1 MQNTWL
7 KVIRNMDK
15 VREIPR
21 ERLPFWLICIAKN
34 EAISILRQQKECVS
48 LNEWAEEYP
57 AAEDENLQISSV
69 QELISSMPEIY
80 RTILEM
86 KFVEGFT
93 NREIAQA
100 LKLSESA
107 VGMRVLRGRE
117 MLKKRLEE
125 MGVKE

>member
-1 MQNTWL
+1 
-7 KVIRNMDK
+7 MDK
-15 VREIPR
+15 VRKIPR
-21 ERLPFWLICIAKN
+21 ERLSFWLICIVKN
-34 EAISILRQQKECVS
+34 EAISILRKQKEYVS
-48 LNEWAEEYP
+48 LTEWAEKHP
-57 AAEDENLQISSV
+57 AAEDENLQIGSV

-125 MGVKE
+125 MGVKQ

>member
-15 VREIPR
+15 VREIPP
-21 ERLPFWLICIAKN
+21 ERLPFWLICVVKN
-34 EAISILRQQKECVS
+34 EAISILRQQKECIS
-48 LNEWAEEYP
+48 LSEWAEKSP
-57 AAEDENLQISSV
+57 VVEDENLQIGSV
-69 QELISSMPEIY
+69 QELISSMPKIY

-100 LKLSESA
+100 LRLSESA

-117 MLKKRLEE
+117 MLKKQLEE
-125 MGVKE
+125 MGGNE